1 MLLTGTPASKEN
13 SNRQLPERKEEE
25 EELRKEGWDDDE
37 WEVRLIREGR
47 VHYNLDNNL
56 LQLHT
61 LFWTTVDL
69 VFFWLSS
76 LGSPVPP
83 GHS

>member
-1 MLLTGTPASKEN
+1 MLLTGAPVSKET
-13 SNRQLPERKEEE
+13 SNRQLPDRKEEEE

-56 LQLHT
+56 LQIPT
-61 LFWTTVDL
+61 PFWTTVDL
-69 VFFWLSS
+69 C
-76 LGSPVPP
+76 
-83 GHS
+83 